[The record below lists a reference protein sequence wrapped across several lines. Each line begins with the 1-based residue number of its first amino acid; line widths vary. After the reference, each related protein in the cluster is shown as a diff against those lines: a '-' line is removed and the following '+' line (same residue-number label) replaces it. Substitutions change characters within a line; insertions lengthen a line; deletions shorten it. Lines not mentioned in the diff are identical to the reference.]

1 MAASGSL
8 AAFSIRL
15 FVLIAGAAYMTAAL
29 THLGVPIG
37 TLIALFHDR
46 HRRRPCTQSHI
57 SHHIV
62 IVIVTVLVFGVV
74 IAGARWAMSL
84 KYSPETPSG
93 RNWRR

>member
-46 HRRRPCTQSHI
+46 HRRRPWTQSRI
-57 SHHIV
+57 SHH

-74 IAGARWAMSL
+74 ISGARWAMSL

>member
-8 AAFSIRL
+8 AAFSIWL

-46 HRRRPCTQSHI
+46 HREFSPSVRNRELH
-57 SHHIV
+57 
-62 IVIVTVLVFGVV
+62 LVGWVQLTLDT
-74 IAGARWAMSL
+74 MML
-84 KYSPETPSG
+84 
-93 RNWRR
+93 